1 MLRFS
6 EGTNASENPSSLVD
20 DLFRDSFFHVV
31 ILQTFITYFLPGVVL
46 TAGDA
51 KLSKT

>member
-31 ILQTFITYFLPGVVL
+31 ILQTFVKCLFPARGGANCWRCKV
-46 TAGDA
+46 
-51 KLSKT
+51 K